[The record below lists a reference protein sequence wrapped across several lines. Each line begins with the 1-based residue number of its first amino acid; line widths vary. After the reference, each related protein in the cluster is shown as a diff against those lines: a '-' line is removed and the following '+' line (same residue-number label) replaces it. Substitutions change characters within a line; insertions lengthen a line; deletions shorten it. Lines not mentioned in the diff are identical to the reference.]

1 MQNIPAADSIQ
12 CLLFDLDG
20 TLIDTADDLC
30 AAMQE
35 LLAAEGKP
43 AVNPAEFRNVVSHGS
58 YAMIQFAFHL
68 SEDAPEVEPLRA
80 KFLKIYRQQLS
91 AYSKLFEGMEAVLAH
106 CARANIRWG
115 IITNKPE
122 HLTLPLLERMAFPS
136 TPSTVVC
143 GDTTAEPKPSSLPM
157 QYALNELSLKASQC
171 VYFGDADR
179 DIEAAKRV
187 NMPSVAVSWGY
198 ILPDDDIDN
207 WGAECIIH
215 HPHEITDWLTAAKPT
230 PH

>member
-43 AVNPAEFRNVVSHGS
+43 AVNAAEFRNVVSHGS
-58 YAMIQFAFHL
+58 YAMIQFAFQL
-68 SEDAPEVEPLRA
+68 AEDSPEVVPLRA
-80 KFLKIYRQQLS
+80 KFLQIYRQQLS

-106 CARANIRWG
+106 CAKANIRWG
-115 IITNKPE
+115 IVTNKPE

-136 TPSTVVC
+136 APSTVVC
-143 GDTTAEPKPSSLPM
+143 GDTTAEPKPSALPM
-157 QYALNELSLKASQC
+157 QHALTELGLSAGEC

-198 ILPDDDIDN
+198 ILPADDIEA
-207 WGAECIIH
+207 WGAESIIH
-215 HPHEITDWLTAAKPT
+215 HPDEITDWLVAR
-230 PH
+230 